1 MNADLARL
9 MDNLRVRVPGAVDGA
24 LQLEFFAVMNEF
36 FQDSNLWYEDID
48 FAVTSGV
55 TNYSITSTSVSTIN
69 RLMGVVNSAQQDV
82 RAYMAVPGEIQLAI
96 QPSQD
101 DTFTARVALTVTDP
115 VTRDGYPEF
124 PDWVLNK
131 YNSGIQDGVLGRMF
145 SQVAKPYS
153 NERMSIFH
161 MRRFE
166 QAKAQAKVEAQHQNV
181 YRGQNWKFPQTFARR
196 KWR

>member
-9 MDNLRVRVPGAVDGA
+9 MDNLRVRCPGAIDGA

-36 FQDSNLWYEDID
+36 FQDSNIWTEDIP
-48 FAVTSGV
+48 FEVTSGV
-55 TNYSITSTSVSTIN
+55 TDYSIISTSVSTIN
-69 RLMGVVNSAQQDV
+69 RLIGVTNSQNIAM
-82 RAYMAVPGEIQLAI
+82 AATMAVPGEITLAWI
-96 QPSQD
+96 PAQT
-101 DTFTARVALTVTDP
+101 DTYTATVALTVTDP
-115 VTRDGYPEF
+115 VTREGYPEF

-145 SQVAKPYS
+145 SQIAKPYS
-153 NERMSIFH
+153 NERMAIYH

-166 QAKAQAKVEAQHQNV
+166 TAKSQAKVEAMHGNV

-196 KWR
+196 RWR